1 MPFLGRYRHRRRRIA
16 PPCDG
21 GPCDGGPCA
30 SGNPAH
36 VRSVVVTSRHE
47 RQCSTTRRLP
57 RTEVSTTFVRSRR
70 NAWAWP
76 GASAAASA
84 VRASSNTSGALPANL
99 AWPQSIEPSPGLACR
114 TKCGSRQVQ
123 GLAGTP
129 HRPQEHLCLRATRVT
144 GGDLRAAGQRRA
156 VPAQSGQHV
165 VLGRL
170 EARPGGPRQLG
181 LLRRELPPPAHRATA
196 RTPADRGPALLE
208 PTNNT
213 DRL

>member
-1 MPFLGRYRHRRRRIA
+1 MA
-16 PPCDG
+16 PPCDR
-21 GPCDGGPCA
+21 GPCA
-30 SGNPAH
+30 SGNPTH

-57 RTEVSTTFVRSRR
+57 RTEVGTTFVRSRR
-70 NAWAWP
+70 NACAWP

-84 VRASSNTSGALPANL
+84 VRVSSSPSGALPANL
-99 AWPQSIEPSPGLACR
+99 AWPRSIEPSPGLACR
-114 TKCGSRQVQ
+114 TTCGSR
-123 GLAGTP
+123 AGRDVPGVDVGCP
-129 HRPQEHLCLRATRVT
+129 HGPGPAATRVT
-144 GGDLRAAGQRRA
+144 GGDLRAADPRRA